1 MYGLGSSVVFNFDVC
16 RLSSTNKLW
25 SKLKIKDILGSS
37 ITANSFVATIGSA
50 PYYLLARYKNYSE
63 KKKMIIKFQI
73 TVKPGKA
80 YPPSSH

>member
-63 KKKMIIKFQI
+63 KKDDNKVPNYSQ
-73 TVKPGKA
+73 A
-80 YPPSSH
+80 R

>member
-1 MYGLGSSVVFNFDVC
+1 MYGLGNSVVFNFDVC

-63 KKKMIIKFQI
+63 KKDDKKVPNYSQ
-73 TVKPGKA
+73 A
-80 YPPSSH
+80 R